1 MTVLVTGGAGFI
13 GGVVTDQLRAGGK
26 PVVVI
31 DDLSRGHRDV
41 VDDDVPF
48 YRATVGDRDAITRIV
63 ADHEVDACIH
73 FAGLIAVGESVAEPG
88 LYWRRNVAE
97 SITLFDTLSSLGV
110 DNVVF
115 SSSAAVYGDP
125 IEVPIPEAHPKQPTS
140 PYGNTKLVVEQV
152 LEDLSASGQLQAVSL
167 RYFNAAGAS
176 ERRRERHLPE
186 THLIPLALRAA
197 RDGTPM
203 NVFGIDY
210 PTPDGTAIR
219 DYIHVT
225 DLASAHVRAIDYLRS
240 GGATVALN
248 LGVGHGASVR
258 EVLTTSEEVTGR
270 SINAVETS
278 RRPGDPA
285 VLVAAADEARSVL
298 QWTPHTTDL
307 AEIVESAWRWEKD
320 GPPSPRG

>member
-13 GGVVTDQLRAGGK
+13 GGVVTDQLRAGGE

-97 SITLFDTLSSLGV
+97 SITLFDTLAGLGV

-140 PYGNTKLVVEQV
+140 PYGNTKMVVEQV
-152 LEDLSASGQLQAVSL
+152 LKDLSASGQLQAVSL

-176 ERRRERHLPE
+176 ERRRERHIPE
-186 THLIPLALRAA
+186 THLIPLALRSA

-203 NVFGIDY
+203 NVFGTDY

-219 DYIHVT
+219 DYIHVA

-258 EVLTTSEEVTGR
+258 EVLTTSEDVTGV

-307 AEIVESAWRWEKD
+307 FEIVESAWRWEKD
-320 GPPSPRG
+320 GSPSPRG

>member
-13 GGVVTDQLRAGGK
+13 GGVVTDQLRAGGE

-31 DDLSRGHRDV
+31 DDLSRGNRDV

-48 YRATVGDRDAITRIV
+48 YQAPVGDRDAIERIV

-97 SITLFDTLSSLGV
+97 SITLFDTLATLGV

-125 IEVPIPEAHPKQPTS
+125 IEVPIQEAHPKQPTS
-140 PYGNTKLVVEQV
+140 PYGNTKMVVELV
-152 LEDLSASGQLQAVSL
+152 LEDLSTAGNLQAVSL

-176 ERRRERHLPE
+176 ERRRERHIPE

-203 NVFGIDY
+203 NVFGTDY

-219 DYIHVT
+219 DYIHVD
-225 DLASAHVRAIDYLRS
+225 DLASAHVRAIDYLRG

-258 EVLTTSEEVTGR
+258 EVLTTSEEVTGLP
-270 SINAVETS
+270 INAVETP

-285 VLVAAADEARSVL
+285 ILVAAADEARSTL
-298 QWTPHTTDL
+298 KWTPHTTDL
-307 AEIVESAWRWEKD
+307 GEIVESAWRWEKD
-320 GPPSPRG
+320 GPPPPRD

>member
-13 GGVVTDQLRAGGK
+13 GGVVTDQLRAGGE

-31 DDLSRGHRDV
+31 DDLSRGNRDV
-41 VDDDVPF
+41 VDEDVPF
-48 YRATVGDRDAITRIV
+48 YQAPVGDREAITRIV
-63 ADHEVDACIH
+63 SDHEADACIH

-97 SITLFDTLSSLGV
+97 SITLFDTLASLGV

-140 PYGNTKLVVEQV
+140 PYGNTKMVVELI
-152 LEDLSASGQLQAVSL
+152 LEDLSAVGQLQAVSL

-176 ERRRERHLPE
+176 ERRRERHIAE

-197 RDGTPM
+197 RDGTAM
-203 NVFGIDY
+203 NVFGTDY

-219 DYIHVT
+219 DYIHVN
-225 DLASAHVRAIDYLRS
+225 DLASAHVRAIEYLRR
-240 GGATVALN
+240 GGKTVALN
-248 LGVGHGASVR
+248 LGVGHGASVS
-258 EVLTTSEEVTGR
+258 EVLTASEKVTGLP
-270 SINAVETS
+270 INAIES
-278 RRPGDPA
+278 PRRPGDPA
-285 VLVAAADEARSVL
+285 VLVAAADKARSIL

-307 AEIVESAWRWEKD
+307 GEIVESAWRWEKD
-320 GPPSPRG
+320 GPPPPRD

>member
-13 GGVVTDQLRAGGK
+13 GGVVTDQLRAVGE

-31 DDLSRGHRDV
+31 DVLSRGNRDV

-48 YRATVGDRDAITRIV
+48 YQAPVGDRDAIERIV

-97 SITLFDTLSSLGV
+97 SITLFDTLATLGV

-125 IEVPIPEAHPKQPTS
+125 IEVPIQEAHPKQPTS
-140 PYGNTKLVVEQV
+140 PYGNTKMVVELV
-152 LEDLSASGQLQAVSL
+152 LEDLSTAGNLQAVSL

-176 ERRRERHLPE
+176 ERRRERHIPE

-203 NVFGIDY
+203 NVFGTDY

-219 DYIHVT
+219 DYIHVD
-225 DLASAHVRAIDYLRS
+225 DLASAHVRAIDYLRG

-258 EVLTTSEEVTGR
+258 EVLTTSEEVTGLP
-270 SINAVETS
+270 INAAETP

-285 VLVAAADEARSVL
+285 ILVAAADEARSTL
-298 QWTPHTTDL
+298 KWTPHTTDL
-307 AEIVESAWRWEKD
+307 GEIVESAWRWEKD
-320 GPPSPRG
+320 GPPPPRD

>member
-176 ERRRERHLPE
+176 ERRRERHIPE

-203 NVFGIDY
+203 NVFGTDY

-258 EVLTTSEEVTGR
+258 EVLTTSDEVPGR

-285 VLVAAADEARSVL
+285 VLGAAADEARSVL